1 MWSVVL
7 IIGAERMEFPIMII
21 TSRHDGQDGSKHVYT
36 AVSGP
41 ILLSYTCTRI
51 IIVIPFF
58 LSLNISPCLL
68 FPKDFCK
75 D

>member
-7 IIGAERMEFPIMII
+7 ISAERKEFLIMII
-21 TSRHDGQDGSKHVYT
+21 TSRHDGQDGRKHVYT

-41 ILLSYTCTRI
+41 ILLSYACTRI
-51 IIVIPFF
+51 IIVIAFF
-58 LSLNISPCLL
+58 LSLNCLL

-75 D
+75 DR